1 MDTARAERAR
11 LPDIAAFEG
20 VAGGHP
26 VDSGD
31 YLVSQFWIPCDPR

>member
-1 MDTARAERAR
+1 MLGKALRVSAT
-11 LPDIAAFEG
+11 
-20 VAGGHP
+20 VGHP